1 MNSTLR
7 AGGRTPLPQRPG
19 TSATTTPVKPVT
31 RTVLPK
37 DASKITPL
45 EYKRLE
51 SQILDKSAE
60 IQSLQIE
67 VQSLGQQIAEITEQ
81 HQKDLQHHAERHQ
94 IETKALTDQHAD
106 EKIKFQTELE
116 GITERMMNAG
126 SDGGSQNQEMM
137 ELAHQQLT

>member
-1 MNSTLR
+1 MGLQAQGASGTEKKDTTRQGSSSRLGLQTGTRTGSSTRQAAGPIRGLGNRDGAASARGDDKTATSNLNSTLKKEGMNSTLR

-60 IQSLQIE
+60 I
-67 VQSLGQQIAEITEQ
+67 
-81 HQKDLQHHAERHQ
+81 
-94 IETKALTDQHAD
+94 
-106 EKIKFQTELE
+106 
-116 GITERMMNAG
+116 
-126 SDGGSQNQEMM
+126 
-137 ELAHQQLT
+137 